1 MNGGSEGSLSAPT
14 LSGGDCKQ
22 VPLRSLPQTVLPG
35 PKVFRLRLVSA
46 LLWHVVAAS
55 RSDRT
60 YAAQNVVF
68 KVKTGLNET
77 HET

>member
-35 PKVFRLRLVSA
+35 QKYSASGSVLRYSGM
-46 LLWHVVAAS
+46 LLPPSVL
-55 RSDRT
+55 T
-60 YAAQNVVF
+60 ELKLLKCGF
-68 KVKTGLNET
+68 
-77 HET
+77 